1 MPYVDYNLSLYRT
14 GFRPYGM
21 TNPFSATQ
29 LNGLGTGIQ
38 PFTAGGGQR
47 PTTRFLLHGLNGYG
61 LGQAHAMS
69 PYRLHGMGQAVA
81 VCLDQSQN
89 TVSCLDPECTYGDC
103 GSSAAQV
110 TVGSLCL
117 DQHENQVACADPNC
131 TYGDCVGA
139 GTIRKATTPGVSPAP
154 GPSPRTYAPMTLFP
168 QTAPVTSYTTASSAG
183 AFSSSMLLPL
193 AAVILIGALVL
204 GKK

>member
-21 TNPFSATQ
+21 TNTFSATQ
-29 LNGLGTGIQ
+29 LNGLGYFQ
-38 PFTAGGGQR
+38 PFRTGGGYRLQSS
-47 PTTRFLLHGLNGYG
+47 

-69 PYRLHGMGQAVA
+69 PYVLHGLGQAAA
-81 VCLDQSQN
+81 VCLDQNENSVPCN
-89 TVSCLDPECTYGDC
+89 SPECTYGDC

-110 TVGSLCL
+110 TVGALCL
-117 DQHENQVACADPNC
+117 DQGQNQISCSSPEC
-131 TYGDCVGA
+131 TYGDCA
-139 GTIRKATTPGVSPAP
+139 GPVKKTPGVSPPP

-168 QTAPVTSYTTASSAG
+168 QTSPVTSYTTASAG
-183 AFSSSMLLPL
+183 SLTSSMLLPL
-193 AAVILIGALVL
+193 AAVVLVAALVM